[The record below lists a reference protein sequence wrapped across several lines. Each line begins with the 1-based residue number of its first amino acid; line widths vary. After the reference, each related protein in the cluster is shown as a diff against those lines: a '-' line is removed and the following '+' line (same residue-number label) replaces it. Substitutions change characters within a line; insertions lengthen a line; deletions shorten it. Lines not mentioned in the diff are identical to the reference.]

1 MRLDMLTS
9 DWHRLLK
16 PVLPHA
22 STDKDSWSLQAVR
35 LELGPLA
42 LYAVATDRFTLGAER
57 HQLPRDSQYR
67 AGDWPPVH
75 ILTGE
80 TRASLAMFTY
90 KKDYDLE
97 LRVTVD
103 RSAVLVP
110 GGHTIDSYAVMIER
124 PDDGTRMT
132 LRDRR
137 DPAEINA
144 LTQWRTPL
152 LKALTRKKGRVLDG
166 LDMRGDVLGRWKDA
180 ARGTERLRVWTGPER
195 GDTLLVTVERHFAGV
210 QGTDLM
216 LDDPARERSALPWA
230 AELLAAAGVGDGGE
244 IPAGAE

>member
-9 DWHRLLK
+9 DWHRLLR

-22 STDKDSWSLQAVR
+22 STDKDSWSLHAVR

-42 LYAVATDRFTLGAER
+42 LYAIATDRYTLAAER
-57 HQLPRDSQYR
+57 HVLPPDSRYR
-67 AGDWPPVH
+67 ETEWAPVH

-80 TRASLAMFTY
+80 TRASLKMFTY
-90 KKDYDLE
+90 SKDSDPE
-97 LRVTVD
+97 LRITVD
-103 RSAVLVP
+103 RSAILVP
-110 GGHTIDSYAVMIER
+110 GGSSIDSWAVMIER

-137 DPAEINA
+137 DPAEVNY
-144 LTQWRTPL
+144 LTQWREPL
-152 LKALTRKKGRVLDG
+152 LKAFTRAKGRSLDG

-195 GDTLLVTVERHFAGV
+195 GDVLLITVERHFAGI

-216 LDDPARERSALPWA
+216 LDDPSRERSALPWS
-230 AELLAAAGVGDGGE
+230 AELLPAGISDGGE
-244 IPAGAE
+244 LLDGEQ